1 MRRIR
6 RRIRVFVPYVWE
18 QDFVRVSMRTSV
30 APGELGARPSVRI
43 DGRRGIVAGALPKPF
58 GSANITL
65 FVAPLCRES
74 RREFDKGFGQR
85 RTTKGF
91 GSQPVWPLGSGG
103 RDAIPS
109 YMSEVEERYRWR
121 LVTQQPVGLQEQ
133 SPVQAGCAA
142 EQAAPRWVTRRHPKP
157 KQPVGLPEIPL
168 HREHHTLCRPSL
180 SLLFVENRGEDS
192 TKGLDKEGRQRGSVH
207 NPSGRWAPG
216 DGMRSRPTRV
226 GSGTGIDGVW

>member
-1 MRRIR
+1 MRRSVVFHPLGAIGRIQKGILKPFSTSRVRQDHIPMRRIR

-142 EQAAPRWVTRRHPKP
+142 Q
-157 KQPVGLPEIPL
+157 
-168 HREHHTLCRPSL
+168 
-180 SLLFVENRGEDS
+180 
-192 TKGLDKEGRQRGSVH
+192 
-207 NPSGRWAPG
+207 
-216 DGMRSRPTRV
+216 RSRPRRA
-226 GSGTGIDGVW
+226 GSHAVTPNPSSL